1 MASVRNEIGRLRFE
15 HVEMTQQQL
24 AERIHVTRQ
33 TLTAVEHGKCSFS
46 LAAAFRTAAV
56 VSQPLE
62 SVFHFSSD
70 ERTGGRTVAQTVR
83 IQHRPPARALP
94 CQCCM
99 AP

>member
-1 MASVRNEIGRLRFE
+1 
-15 HVEMTQQQL
+15 MTQPQL
-24 AERIHVTRQ
+24 AERIRVTRQ
-33 TLTAVEHGKCSFS
+33 TLNAVEHRTYSPS
-46 LAAAFRTAAV
+46 LAAAFRSAAV
-56 VSQPLE
+56 VGQPLE

-70 ERTGGRTVAQTVR
+70 EHTGVRRIAQKVP